1 MIDQLALG
9 SIVFLLASGLAI
21 AAVLGLKSMLLPSKK
36 KQDGVNSGAKFG

>member
-9 SIVFLLASGLAI
+9 GIVFLLASGLAI
-21 AAVLGLKSMLLPSKK
+21 SVGLGFKAMLLPSKK